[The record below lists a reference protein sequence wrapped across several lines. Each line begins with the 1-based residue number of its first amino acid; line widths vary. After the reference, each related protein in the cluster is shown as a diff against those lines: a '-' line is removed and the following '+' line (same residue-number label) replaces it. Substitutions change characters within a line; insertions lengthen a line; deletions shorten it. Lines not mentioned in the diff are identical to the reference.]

1 MKHKFLA
8 LFSGVASAFVGQSAN
23 SAVIETSISPP
34 QISIQNTLNALTP
47 NGQVFVRN
55 SKGDEFE
62 FTLKRSEETGLMM
75 AGHRSHSS
83 HSSHR
88 SHSSHYSSR

>member
-1 MKHKFLA
+1 MKHKFLT
-8 LFSGVASAFVGQSAN
+8 LFSSVAAAFVGQN
-23 SAVIETSISPP
+23 SNAAIIDTSISPP
-34 QISIQNTLNALTP
+34 QISMLNTLKVITP

-55 SKGDEFE
+55 SNGDEFE